1 MEKAK
6 ILIVEDE
13 MISAAALRNDLRNMG
28 YDVCPMAATG
38 KKAIAI
44 AETDHPDVV
53 LMDIRLRGEMNGIE
67 AAEEIR
73 SRTGAPSILMSGY
86 SDEVIREM
94 LKNSESFKVI
104 SKPIEKEAVREAIG
118 DVLGEKNES

>member
-28 YDVCPMAATG
+28 YEVCPMAATG
-38 KKAIAI
+38 KKAIGI

-53 LMDIRLRGEMNGIE
+53 LMDIKLRGEMNGVE

-86 SDEVIREM
+86 SDEVIERM
-94 LKNSESFKVI
+94 LKDGESFRVL
-104 SKPIEKEAVREAIG
+104 SKPIEKEAVKEAIG
-118 DVLGEKNES
+118 DLLGD